1 MGKDKII
8 IDNQSNMD
16 LVDAL
21 KQVRKIVKHGRISGS
36 GKSYC
41 YATRVLITDQLS
53 SKTYNIYAKR
63 NKNSDTFRI
72 M

>member
-1 MGKDKII
+1 MGNDKII
-8 IDNQSNMD
+8 IDNQSDMD
-16 LVDAL
+16 LIDVL
-21 KQVRKIVKHGRISGS
+21 KQVRKVIKHGRISGS

-41 YATRVLITDQLS
+41 YATKVLLTDQLS
-53 SKTYNIYAKR
+53 SKTYTIYAKR